1 MFSSST
7 VPCSITRLCRHTE
20 TVSISYRFAREKEQE
35 KTALAKMLCSECSK
49 RLETLFNN
57 PGEAIFDLVLPP
69 LRGSDKQVA
78 WANKLRAQRWAH
90 HGALLQTVSLQD
102 AKDPLIL
109 PLYRALLAFGSMD
122 SAKFWIDTKD
132 IKQGHWG
139 LKSDVEF
146 FIKEPGYGVMVGEF
160 SPYGRLKK
168 FNPSLLGQIM
178 RAELPP
184 LEAAD
189 QPQAV

>member
-20 TVSISYRFAREKEQE
+20 TVNISYRYAREKEQE

-57 PGEAIFDLVLPP
+57 PGETIFDLMLPP

-78 WANKLRAQRWAH
+78 WANELRAQRWAH

-102 AKDPLIL
+102 AKDPLTL

-132 IKQGHWG
+132 LKQGHWG

-184 LEAAD
+184 LEAID

>member
-20 TVSISYRFAREKEQE
+20 TVSISYRYAREKEQE

-57 PGEAIFDLVLPP
+57 PGETIFDLVLPP

-90 HGALLQTVSLQD
+90 HGALLQTVSLLD

-146 FIKEPGYGVMVGEF
+146 FIKEPGYSVMVGEF

>member
-7 VPCSITRLCRHTE
+7 VPCSITHVCRHTE
-20 TVSISYRFAREKEQE
+20 TVNISYRFTKEKEQE
-35 KTALAKMLCSECSK
+35 KAALAKTLCSKCSK
-49 RLETLFNN
+49 KLEELFKN
-57 PGEAIFDLVLPP
+57 PGETVFDLVLPP

-78 WANKLRAQRWAH
+78 WANKLRDQRWAH

-102 AKDPLIL
+102 DKDPLTL

-122 SAKFWIDTKD
+122 DARFWIDTRDNKL
-132 IKQGHWG
+132 GHWG

-146 FIKEPGYGVMVGEF
+146 FIKEPGYGVVVGEF

-178 RAELPP
+178 RAELPT
-184 LEAAD
+184 LEASD

>member
-20 TVSISYRFAREKEQE
+20 TVNISYRYAREKEQE

-57 PGEAIFDLVLPP
+57 PGDTIFDLVLPP

-78 WANKLRAQRWAH
+78 WANELRAQRWAH

-102 AKDPLIL
+102 AKDPLTL

-146 FIKEPGYGVMVGEF
+146 FIKEPGYGVMVDEF

-184 LEAAD
+184 LEAVD

>member
-20 TVSISYRFAREKEQE
+20 TVNISYRYAREKEQE

-57 PGEAIFDLVLPP
+57 PGETIFDLVLPP

-78 WANKLRAQRWAH
+78 WANELRAQRWAH

-102 AKDPLIL
+102 AKDPLTL

-132 IKQGHWG
+132 LKQGHWG

-184 LEAAD
+184 LEAVD

>member
-20 TVSISYRFAREKEQE
+20 TVNISYRYVREKEQE

-49 RLETLFNN
+49 RLETLFKN
-57 PGEAIFDLVLPP
+57 PGETIFDLELPP

-78 WANKLRAQRWAH
+78 WANELRAQRWAH
-90 HGALLQTVSLQD
+90 RGALLQTVSLQD
-102 AKDPLIL
+102 AKDPLTL

-122 SAKFWIDTKD
+122 SARFWIDTKD

-146 FIKEPGYGVMVGEF
+146 FIKEPGYGVMVDEF

-184 LEAAD
+184 LEAID

>member
-20 TVSISYRFAREKEQE
+20 TVNISYRYAREKEQE

-57 PGEAIFDLVLPP
+57 PGETIFDLVLPP

-78 WANKLRAQRWAH
+78 WANELRAQRWAH

-102 AKDPLIL
+102 AKDPLTL

-122 SAKFWIDTKD
+122 SAKFWIDTRD
-132 IKQGHWG
+132 LKQGHWG

-184 LEAAD
+184 LEAVD

>member
-20 TVSISYRFAREKEQE
+20 TVNISYRYAREKEQE

-57 PGEAIFDLVLPP
+57 PGETIFDLVLPP

-78 WANKLRAQRWAH
+78 WANELRAQRWAH

-102 AKDPLIL
+102 AKDPLTL

-122 SAKFWIDTKD
+122 SAKFWIDTRD
-132 IKQGHWG
+132 LKQGHWG
-139 LKSDVEF
+139 LKSDAEF

-184 LEAAD
+184 LEAVD

>member
-7 VPCSITRLCRHTE
+7 VPCSITRLCRHPE
-20 TVSISYRFAREKEQE
+20 TVNISYRYAREKEQE

-57 PGEAIFDLVLPP
+57 PGETIFDLELPP

-78 WANKLRAQRWAH
+78 WANKLRDQRWAH
-90 HGALLQTVSLQD
+90 HGALLQTASLQD
-102 AKDPLIL
+102 PKDPLTL

-139 LKSDVEF
+139 LKRDVEF
-146 FIKEPGYGVMVGEF
+146 FIKEPGYGVIAGEF
-160 SPYGRLKK
+160 SPYGRLKQ

-189 QPQAV
+189 QPQAI

>member
-20 TVSISYRFAREKEQE
+20 TVNISYRYAREKEQE

-57 PGEAIFDLVLPP
+57 PGETIFDLMLPP

-78 WANKLRAQRWAH
+78 WANELRAQRWAH

-102 AKDPLIL
+102 AKDPLTL

-132 IKQGHWG
+132 LKQGHWG

-184 LEAAD
+184 LEAVD

>member
-20 TVSISYRFAREKEQE
+20 TVNISYRYAREKEQE

-57 PGEAIFDLVLPP
+57 PGETIFDLVLPP

-78 WANKLRAQRWAH
+78 WANELRAQRWAH
-90 HGALLQTVSLQD
+90 HGALLETVSLQD
-102 AKDPLIL
+102 AKDPLTL

-132 IKQGHWG
+132 LKQGHWG

-184 LEAAD
+184 LEAVD